1 MKIIDDYIDG
11 YYNHLRGTAMRHLME
26 RLDYLE
32 SMILVYSERD
42 QERTKELIE
51 ELDAINMEIL
61 DIMST

>member
-1 MKIIDDYIDG
+1 MKQLI
-11 YYNHLRGTAMRHLME
+11 E
-26 RLDYLE
+26 RVDYLE

-61 DIMST
+61 ELMVA